1 MQEHGLQA
9 SVREK
14 KYSDEVHIRR
24 RKMNGELSPDLI
36 KRNFFALESCKPMVE
51 DITGLPCL
59 EQTMDLNSIEDL
71 FNDEILAYAISDS
84 TESHLCTDTDHPL
97 QKRLAVSSGRAFT
110 AMADPPIRPRPIEIF

>member
-9 SVREK
+9 SLLEK
-14 KYSDEVHIRR
+14 KYSDKVYIRR
-24 RKMNGELSPDLI
+24 RKMNGELSQDLI

-51 DITGLPCL
+51 DITWLPCL

-84 TESHLCTDTDHPL
+84 TESHLCTETDHPL
-97 QKRLAVSSGRAFT
+97 EKRLAVSSGRAFT